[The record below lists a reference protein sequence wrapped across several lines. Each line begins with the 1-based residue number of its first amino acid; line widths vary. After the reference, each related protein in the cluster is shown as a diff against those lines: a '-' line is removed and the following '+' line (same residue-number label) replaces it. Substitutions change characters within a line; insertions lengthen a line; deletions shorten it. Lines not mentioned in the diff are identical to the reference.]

1 MIIDHLYF
9 IIIVGKFLG
18 KTRELRNLLFRQAP
32 FRNTLFRNWNFC
44 TVNWTFYFWSIRITR
59 EGRIDISHPSS
70 PPPSHFVFLIRC
82 FDWLTCRASHLSWQA
97 PASQVADDYAG
108 SPPAQDRE
116 RNKIPRTPRIAPP
129 KPSHLSYPRAAK
141 LHSSVS
147 RSCIDSSN

>member
-1 MIIDHLYF
+1 M
-9 IIIVGKFLG
+9 GKHESCETYYSDKRRFE
-18 KTRELRNLLFRQAP
+18 TRSFEIETFARLIGH
-32 FRNTLFRNWNFC
+32 
-44 TVNWTFYFWSIRITR
+44 FYFWSIRITR
-59 EGRIDISHPSS
+59 EDRIDISHPSS

-82 FDWLTCRASHLSWQA
+82 FDWLTCRASHLPWQA